1 MRRGRWTG
9 VWLVLVAVFFTQSGL
24 NAETQ
29 VAEQVRGP
37 SQGSL
42 PDEASPPPGGGGG
55 GQASPSPDNVIPV
68 MPGNP
73 EGLDAVPPASPS
85 PSPMSGGGGG
95 GPADGWYGPF
105 IRVLPGGDAADWTP
119 ATEASPTDRPVVD

>member
-37 SQGSL
+37 SQGNL
-42 PDEASPPPGGGGG
+42 PDETSPSPGGGGGG
-55 GQASPSPDNVIPV
+55 GQASPSPDNIIPV
-68 MPGNP
+68 LPGNP
-73 EGLDAVPPASPS
+73 GGLDAVPTASPS
-85 PSPMSGGGGG
+85 PTPMNGGGGG

-105 IRVLPGGDAADWTP
+105 IRVLPSGGV
-119 ATEASPTDRPVVD
+119 EGASPTPSPPERPVVD

>member
-29 VAEQVRGP
+29 VAQQVRGP
-37 SQGSL
+37 SQGNL
-42 PDEASPPPGGGGG
+42 PDEASPTPGGGG

-68 MPGNP
+68 LPGNP
-73 EGLDAVPPASPS
+73 GGLDAVPTTSPT
-85 PSPMSGGGGG
+85 PMNGGGGGG
-95 GPADGWYGPF
+95 GPVDGWYGPF
-105 IRVLPGGDAADWTP
+105 IRVLPDEGVTGRT
-119 ATEASPTDRPVVD
+119 ASPTPSPPERPVVD